1 MCVCVCVF
9 DGAVG
14 TNAWPV
20 VAAIDGEDTIV
31 RLEFAYDPADPDL
44 FLRTLLVL
52 KDAVPVNTVYAYAH
66 GHVDLGTGSQGLS
79 QGLCDALVFQSWK
92 RGQYWDC
99 WARSVTDGTLEPTLE
114 PAPGVSL
121 SPQFTLL
128 RDSVLRAELRLV
140 LHLA

>member
-1 MCVCVCVF
+1 
-9 DGAVG
+9 
-14 TNAWPV
+14 V

-31 RLEFAYDPADPDL
+31 RLEFAYDRADPDL

-66 GHVDLGTGSQGLS
+66 GHVDLGTGPQGLS
-79 QGLCDALVFQSWK
+79 QGLWDALVFQSWK
-92 RGQYWDC
+92 STSSKSQGEHFWDC

>member
-1 MCVCVCVF
+1 MET
-9 DGAVG
+9 G
-14 TNAWPV
+14 TNVWPV

-31 RLEFAYDPADPDL
+31 RLEFEYDPADPDL

-66 GHVDLGTGSQGLS
+66 GHVDVGTASQGLW
-79 QGLCDALVFQSWK
+79 DALVFQSWK

-99 WARSVTDGTLEPTLE
+99 WARSVNEGVNEGTLE